1 MRRTAAVHPDSLPP
15 DIQRASVMTANIGH
29 SPTHDL
35 SYLPLSLE
43 AERLALQLEQAFY
56 DPSATEDGFFQ
67 ALDRYSTVLTSLA
80 RQRETSNP
88 ALVKH

>member
-1 MRRTAAVHPDSLPP
+1 MRRATIVHPDSTPP
-15 DIQRASVMTANIGH
+15 GIQSASVMTTSIGH
-29 SPTHDL
+29 LPKRNL

-43 AERLALQLEQAFY
+43 AERLALQLEQALY

-67 ALDRYSTVLTSLA
+67 ALDRYSTVLTSMA
-80 RQRETSNP
+80 RQRETSQP